1 MLRERIPRAMHNTF
15 GLWKLEMLLDR
26 HFGRL
31 LARSCARQNA
41 PHRDQTSNWT
51 QLIMIEEPKLFLMVW
66 SFILLL
72 IYKSCFEDVFE
83 RQLNRVSFLLSR
95 ASSLSH
101 FVPAG
106 RHRELATV
114 VAKLKRVPGTC
125 IRIVSTNEQTEIKFP
140 GIQTLYKKWWVLWY
154 ISYWRIIVLISP

>member
-1 MLRERIPRAMHNTF
+1 MAPRSFHIVPLWGGLGSGSVWRRPKKWCLARGILSTMLRERIPRARHHNF
-15 GLWKLEMLLDR
+15 GLWKLQMLLDR

-51 QLIMIEEPKLFLMVW
+51 QLIMIEEPKLFLMAW

-83 RQLNRVSFLLSR
+83 RQLNRVSFLSVTSLKFVTFRSRRSPQR
-95 ASSLSH
+95 ASYNCS
-101 FVPAG
+101 
-106 RHRELATV
+106 
-114 VAKLKRVPGTC
+114 
-125 IRIVSTNEQTEIKFP
+125 
-140 GIQTLYKKWWVLWY
+140 
-154 ISYWRIIVLISP
+154 